1 MRTAHAKIHVARNF
15 RLQAHQQACA
25 KATCDQP
32 RLVPAS
38 TAVPAAAANQQNDK
52 HNDEKR
58 GGIHVHPPSTKVR
71 NAAYCA
77 AQNSGSLITFNRSSG
92 SPCGGRRYTHCR
104 DEEAQVMTPAP
115 RCSSTRMRAK
125 NCPRIYTALT
135 SSSPAVPSRMSLKGK
150 KRCARAMSA
159 SLIGHSGSST
169 FRLSTPAVSM
179 SLAGPRFSSE
189 SALRPFHHGIR
200 RRGGTISYAA
210 LPSNER

>member
-1 MRTAHAKIHVARNF
+1 MRTAHAEIHVARNF

-52 HNDEKR
+52 YNDEKR
-58 GGIHVHPPSTKVR
+58 GGIHVRPPSTNVR

-115 RCSSTRMRAK
+115 RCSSTR
-125 NCPRIYTALT
+125 
-135 SSSPAVPSRMSLKGK
+135 
-150 KRCARAMSA
+150 
-159 SLIGHSGSST
+159 
-169 FRLSTPAVSM
+169 
-179 SLAGPRFSSE
+179 
-189 SALRPFHHGIR
+189 
-200 RRGGTISYAA
+200 GGTIAYEAGRAKRRGAGKNDRYEPVNPWLKFSA
-210 LPSNER
+210 LTRGVPVTVFDR